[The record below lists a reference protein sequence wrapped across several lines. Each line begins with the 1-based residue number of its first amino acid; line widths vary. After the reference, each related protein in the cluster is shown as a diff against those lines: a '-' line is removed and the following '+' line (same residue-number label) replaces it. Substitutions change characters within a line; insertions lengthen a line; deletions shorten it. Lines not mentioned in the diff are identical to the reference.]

1 MNPITD
7 VVGFFVSPS
16 HYKCEIFSKALHLSR
31 GDESIY

>member
-16 HYKCEIFSKALHLSR
+16 HLKCEIFLKALHLRR
-31 GDESIY
+31 GDTSI